1 MNKQNNTSHNEIGY
15 VFLSGAGLGPW
26 IWEDVANAL
35 KGPSVSVEYPK
46 TPEAGIEEYAQAA
59 LSQVKNMP
67 VQKVIVVGHSL
78 GGVVG
83 LKIALA
89 LGDRLAGFVA
99 VSASIPRNGGSFLSS
114 LPFPQK
120 LVMPLII
127 RFAGTK
133 PSDEAIRKGYCNDLS
148 AEQTSEVIRRY
159 TPESAKIYSDISA
172 LPPSS
177 VPKLYIKTT
186 NDNEFPSALQDTMQH
201 NLETEKVATID
212 SGHLPMLSKPKE
224 LAVLLDDFALA
235 I

>member
-1 MNKQNNTSHNEIGY
+1 MNKQSNTSRNGIGY

-26 IWEDVANAL
+26 IWQDVANAL
-35 KGPSVSVEYPK
+35 KRPSVSIEYPK
-46 TPEAGIEEYAQAA
+46 DTEAGIEEYAQAA
-59 LSQVKNMP
+59 LSQIKNIP
-67 VQKVIVVGHSL
+67 VQKVIIVGHSL

-83 LKIALA
+83 LKIADA

-99 VSASIPRNGGSFLSS
+99 VSASIPKDGGSFLSG

-120 LVMPLII
+120 LIMPLII

-148 AEQTSEVIRRY
+148 AEQTREVIRRY
-159 TPESAKIYSDISA
+159 MPESAKVYSGTSA
-172 LPPSS
+172 LSPSS

-186 NDNEFPSALQDTMQH
+186 NDNEFPSTLQDTMQH
-201 NLETEKVATID
+201 NLEAEKVVMID

-224 LAVLLDDFALA
+224 LAALLDDFALTV
-235 I
+235 